1 MESVI
6 SLTGKDFGIIA
17 VDTMYIKSILT
28 IKKDLNKIIEI
39 APNIFIVVTGS
50 PGDISQFLDLIQ
62 KSIQLQILENE
73 TTVNINSI
81 ANFMRQELSSCLR
94 KGPMNLNMILIG
106 YSANFK
112 PSIYFLDYLGNL
124 QKMNFCAMGYSSS
137 IIYSLIEKYF
147 DENMNLVQG
156 LQIITKCIST
166 IRNRFLINHNGFLIK
181 VIYRQGAENI
191 GVF

>member
-94 KGPMNLNMILIG
+94 KGPMNLK
-106 YSANFK
+106 F
-112 PSIYFLDYLGNL
+112 
-124 QKMNFCAMGYSSS
+124 
-137 IIYSLIEKYF
+137 
-147 DENMNLVQG
+147 V
-156 LQIITKCIST
+156 
-166 IRNRFLINHNGFLIK
+166 IK
-181 VIYRQGAENI
+181 LEI
-191 GVF
+191 